1 MKVEFWA
8 GAGASLALAILAGFQ
23 DWRRK
28 RRADL
33 DKVGIIDWPAVQVI
47 ALIATGI
54 LASIAYNS

>member
-1 MKVEFWA
+1 MKGEFWA
-8 GAGASLALAILAGFQ
+8 GAGASLALAVFAGFQ

-28 RRADL
+28 RRVDL